1 MEPPPDTPLANALPP
16 ADPSIVASPMGQ
28 PRRRRSTRPRRS
40 LWRRLRWW
48 VVGLAALAIV
58 LLGVSAVR
66 YYSAVKAL
74 TDGRSAALS
83 AAQLLTGD
91 LSPLDHARLEKAG
104 ADLRVGQ
111 DDFGTRSEI
120 LSDGW
125 IADIATHIP
134 GISANVNAAR
144 RLRTA
149 GEDGTRL
156 GLDVIGLVEQ
166 VIPASAP
173 AGGPSPFQRLVQLA
187 SDHRPQL
194 DRTSADLRAF
204 EQSLAAV
211 PGGNLLGPLSRS
223 RATLLSEGHQ
233 VTSVA
238 GPAINLLEALPAA
251 IGPGQHTY
259 LVLLDNPGEE
269 RPGGGFIGSVG
280 TVTFSDGAVTSLVFH
295 QSAYFTPLVPD
306 IPAPAPLNEYLFHG
320 QHWELGDANWSP
332 DFPTSAAEV
341 ELFYTQGT
349 GQAVD
354 GTIDID
360 PVAISYLLQVLGP
373 MQATPYPQTITAAN
387 VLMELNYLVNL
398 PGNPGQPYLAAFGS
412 AVVHDL
418 LNAPIDQ
425 MPALA
430 SALERGANQKH
441 IVLYFHNPT
450 LEGLVD
456 GAGYG
461 GKLGAP
467 LSDSLLI
474 DDANLSGTKGDL
486 FVTRSFSLTATVE
499 SNGNVN
505 DHVVL
510 QYHNPVPPTAEDR
523 GLEPNSGGDYRDY
536 VRVYIPET
544 AQLGSMSLSI
554 DGGAAQQVAP
564 GAVTYE
570 LNREAIGFWL
580 IVPYGGSATLT
591 LDYTGPFANISVTPE
606 HYALVWEKQINALT
620 WPVTVT
626 VTMPDGRSYH
636 WSSSL
641 VTNRSWSVVG

>member
-1 MEPPPDTPLANALPP
+1 MEPTPDTTMADALPPPDP
-16 ADPSIVASPMGQ
+16 AIVASPVDR
-28 PRRRRSTRPRRS
+28 PRRRRTTHHRRL

-48 VVGLAALAIV
+48 LVGLAVLVIALLA
-58 LLGVSAVR
+58 VSAVR
-66 YYSAVKAL
+66 YYSAVEAL
-74 TDGRSAALS
+74 LNGRSEVVS
-83 AAQLLTGD
+83 AQHLLTGD
-91 LSPLDHARLEKAG
+91 LSHLDHARLEQAS
-104 ADLRVGQ
+104 ADLRAAE
-111 DDFGTRSEI
+111 DDFGARSEI
-120 LSDGW
+120 LGDGW
-125 IADIATHIP
+125 LAGIATHVP
-134 GISANVNAAR
+134 GISANVEGAR

-166 VIPASAP
+166 VIPSSTP
-173 AGGPSPFQRLVQLA
+173 AGATTPFERLVQLA
-187 SDHRPQL
+187 SNDRPQL
-194 DRTSADLRAF
+194 DRTTADLAVF
-204 EQSLAAV
+204 EKSLAAV
-211 PGGNLLGPLSRS
+211 PGGKLLGPLSRA

-233 VTSVA
+233 VTGVA

-259 LVLLDNPGEE
+259 LVLLENPGEE
-269 RPGGGFIGSVG
+269 RPGGGFIGAVG
-280 TVTFSDGAVTSLVFH
+280 TVTFSDGAVTGLAFH
-295 QSAYFTPLVPD
+295 PFDYFTPLVTD

-320 QHWELGDANWSP
+320 VPLDLGDANWSP

-341 ELFYTQGT
+341 ELFYTQAT
-349 GQAVD
+349 GQTVD
-354 GTIDID
+354 GTIDVD
-360 PVAISYLLQVLGP
+360 PVAVSYLLQVLGP
-373 MQATPYPQTITAAN
+373 MQAAPYPQTITAGN

-398 PGNPGQPYLAAFGS
+398 PGDPGKPYLAAFGS
-412 AVVHDL
+412 ALVNDL
-418 LNAPIDQ
+418 INAPVDQ

-441 IVLYFHNPT
+441 IVLYFHNAS
-450 LEGLVD
+450 LEALAD

-461 GKLGAP
+461 GQLGAP

-499 SNGNVN
+499 SNGNVQ
-505 DHVVL
+505 DHLVL
-510 QYHNPVPPTAEDR
+510 QYHNPIPPTADDR
-523 GLEPNSGGDYRDY
+523 LLEPGSGGDYRDY
-536 VRVYIPET
+536 LRVYIPET
-544 AQLGSMSLSI
+544 AQLGNMSLSI
-554 DGGAAQQVAP
+554 DGRAAQQVAP
-564 GAVTYE
+564 GAVTWE
-570 LNREAIGFWL
+570 LSREAIGFWL

-591 LDYTGPFANISVTPE
+591 LDYSGPFANISVTPE

-641 VTNRSWSVVG
+641 VTDRSWSVEG

>member
-1 MEPPPDTPLANALPP
+1 MEPPPDTPLADALPP

-48 VVGLAALAIV
+48 VLGLAVVAIV

-66 YYSAVKAL
+66 YYSAAEAL
-74 TDGRSAALS
+74 LNGRSEVVS
-83 AAQLLTGD
+83 AKDLLTGD
-91 LSPLDHARLEKAG
+91 LSHLDHARLEQA
-104 ADLRVGQ
+104 ATDLRAAE
-111 DDFGTRSEI
+111 DDFGARSEI
-120 LSDGW
+120 LGDGW
-125 IADIATHIP
+125 LADIATCIP
-134 GISANVNAAR
+134 GISTKVEAAR
-144 RLRTA
+144 ELRTA

-156 GLDVIGLVEQ
+156 GLDVIGVVAQ
-166 VIPASAP
+166 VIPSSTP
-173 AGGPSPFQRLVQLA
+173 AGTTTLERLVQVT
-187 SDHRPQL
+187 SDDRAQL
-194 DRTSADLRAF
+194 DRTTADLAVFAR
-204 EQSLAAV
+204 SLAAV
-211 PGGNLLGPLSRS
+211 PGGQLLGPLSRS
-223 RATLLSEGHQ
+223 RATLLSDGHQ
-233 VTSVA
+233 VINVA

-251 IGPGQHTY
+251 IGPGHHTY
-259 LVLLDNPGEE
+259 LVLLGNPGEE
-269 RPGGGFIGSVG
+269 RPGGGFIGAVG
-280 TVTFSDGAVTSLVFH
+280 TVTFSGGAVTSLVFYPSEH
-295 QSAYFTPLVPD
+295 FTPLVTD
-306 IPAPAPLNEYLFHG
+306 IPAPGPLNEYLFHG
-320 QHWELGDANWSP
+320 VPWDLEDANWSP

-341 ELFYTQGT
+341 ELFYTQAT
-349 GQAVD
+349 GQTVD
-354 GTIDID
+354 GTIDVD
-360 PVAISYLLQVLGP
+360 PVAASYLLQVLGP
-373 MQATPYPQTITAAN
+373 MQVAPYPQTITASN

-398 PGNPGQPYLAAFGS
+398 PGEPGKPYLATFGS
-412 AVVHDL
+412 ALVHEL
-418 LNAPIDQ
+418 LDAPVGQ

-430 SALERGANQKH
+430 SALERGANEKH
-441 IVLYFHNPT
+441 TVLYFHDPT

-461 GKLGAP
+461 GRVGAP

-499 SNGNVN
+499 SNGNVE
-505 DHVVL
+505 DDLIL

-523 GLEPNSGGDYRDY
+523 ALEPNSGGAYRDY

-554 DGGAAQQVAP
+554 DGGAAHQVAP

-570 LNREAIGFWL
+570 LSREAIGFWL
-580 IVPYGGSATLT
+580 IVPYGGSATLM

-626 VTMPDGRSYH
+626 VTMPNARSYH